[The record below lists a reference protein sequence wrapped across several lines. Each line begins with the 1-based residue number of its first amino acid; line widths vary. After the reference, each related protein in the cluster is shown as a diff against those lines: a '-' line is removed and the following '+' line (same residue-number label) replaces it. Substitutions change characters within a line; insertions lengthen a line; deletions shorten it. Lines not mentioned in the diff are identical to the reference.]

1 MGGGGDSLTVTGED
15 VEGAKFRIPIP
26 GLFERKSV
34 YDAFIFNV
42 FCFLQPSNEF

>member
-1 MGGGGDSLTVTGED
+1 MGGGGDSPGVTGEN
-15 VEGAKFRIPIP
+15 VEGAEFRISIP